1 MMKKVFSFL
10 VFSLL
15 FLQCKKQEDVHPTD
29 DNELITTVQLVF
41 TDANNQSTTF
51 TFQDKDGDPKTA
63 PEKFEKITLN
73 KNADYTLAIKILNES
88 VSPADDITK
97 EIEAE
102 SDSHLFVYK
111 VNPTTLL
118 NILPTD
124 LDKNGKPIGLKAK
137 GKTQFVAG
145 TGKFRLILK
154 HQPPVN
160 GKNTKT
166 GDEEGGSTDVDLEF
180 YLIVK

>member
-1 MMKKVFSFL
+1 MS
-10 VFSLL
+10 
-15 FLQCKKQEDVHPTD
+15 
-29 DNELITTVQLVF
+29 
-41 TDANNQSTTF
+41 NN
-51 TFQDKDGDPKTA
+51 
-63 PEKFEKITLN
+63 
-73 KNADYTLAIKILNES
+73 LAIFERDRIKKTIPRLKYF
-88 VSPADDITK
+88 PFLFTK

-166 GDEEGGSTDVDLEF
+166 GDEDGGSTDVDLEF
-180 YLIVK
+180 DLIVK